1 MTATLAIT
9 PASGS
14 ITAAQDAC
22 RIDVTGADQ
31 NDDTAYDVNEYP
43 ASPAFVYQIR
53 ARATGQDDL
62 LSPEFGVNET
72 GGFSWPEV
80 MFPAAGSWTVT
91 LRDTSDD
98 SQVATLAV
106 TVA

>member
-1 MTATLAIT
+1 MATLAIT

-22 RIDVTGADQ
+22 RIDVTDADQ
-31 NDDTAYDVNEYP
+31 NDDTAYDVDNYP
-43 ASPAFVYQIR
+43 ASPEFRYRLR
-53 ARATGQDDL
+53 ARLSGQDDL
-62 LSPEFGVNET
+62 LSHEFGVNED
-72 GGFSWPEV
+72 GEHSWTEV
-80 MFPAAGSWTVT
+80 MFPAAGAWTVT

-106 TVA
+106 TVS